1 MAMTVH
7 CDVVSAEESLFSG
20 LVELVVA
27 TGVEGELGISYGHA
41 PLLTA
46 LKPGPVRIIKA
57 GGEEEVLYV
66 SGGFAEI
73 QPTVV
78 TILADVA
85 ERDIDEAEAEKARE
99 EALAA
104 MSGQPTE
111 IDYAHVSAQLAE
123 AEARLRTLKAIRRA
137 AGK

>member
-1 MAMTVH
+1 M
-7 CDVVSAEESLFSG
+7 
-20 LVELVVA
+20 
-27 TGVEGELGISYGHA
+27 
-41 PLLTA
+41 
-46 LKPGPVRIIKA
+46 
-57 GGEEEVLYV
+57 
-66 SGGFAEI
+66 
-73 QPTVV
+73 V